1 MDFKTRFQGKT
12 SMITKDGGIE
22 TAMSTTKVP
31 INKVGMASISNNNF
45 NKPFAEQTTQLISY
59 GNNSQTSGF

>member
-22 TAMSTTKVP
+22 TAIATTKVP
-31 INKVGMASISNNNF
+31 INKVDMAGITGNSSNF
-45 NKPFAEQTTQLISY
+45 NKANMGEST
-59 GNNSQTSGF
+59 

>member
-22 TAMSTTKVP
+22 TAISTTKMP
-31 INKVGMASISNNNF
+31 INKVEMAGMSSNSNF
-45 NKPFAEQTTQLISY
+45 NSKPFGDT
-59 GNNSQTSGF
+59 

>member
-31 INKVGMASISNNNF
+31 INKVDMASISNSNF
-45 NKPFAEQTTQLISY
+45 NKPFAEQTT
-59 GNNSQTSGF
+59 